1 MEKPFSIVK
10 YPALILRKKTK
21 KVLTLTEEHREILK
35 DMVTTMRKNN
45 GIGLAAPQVGLDIQ
59 LAVVDAGEGL
69 LKIMNPSIVKKE
81 GLDIMD
87 EGCLSVP
94 SVPVKVK
101 RPKTITVEYTDEWG
115 GINNKTFHGLAAKV
129 LQHEIDHLNGRLIL
143 DYLPWYKRIFVKRAS
158 C

>member
-1 MEKPFSIVK
+1 MEKSFSIVK

-21 KVLTLTEEHREILK
+21 KVTTLTEEHREILK

-45 GIGLAAPQVGLDIQ
+45 GIGLAAPQVGLDMQ

-69 LKIMNPSIVKKE
+69 LKITNPSIVKKE

-115 GINNKTFHGLAAKV
+115 KINKKIFHGLTAKTM
-129 LQHEIDHLNGRLIL
+129 QHEIDHLNGRLIL
-143 DYLPWYKRIFVKRAS
+143 DYLPWYKRIFVKGTS